1 MLMYTSSDPLSSS
14 FDDSKDWNSQP
25 ISSRHVIS
33 QPSANAIRIEDP
45 CDASVNMTLTAK
57 SPHEAN
63 EWRLAIEAEI
73 HEQITAY
80 ANAVRVSRLYP
91 GDLLGRPLNVL
102 GAVQKCDVSV
112 FIRIQSPGLGDLNVY
127 KKSNLNTRE
136 GSEGPPCFWRGAD
149 NGKNLSLYSD
159 PYVVL
164 LSIYLSFSLYS
175 LFSLP
180 HSNKTHTH
188 THTHATQQIQVPTSM
203 RSNRSTKTYR
213 LCHVNWKIKTV
224 TRSLARCC
232 IQTYFLQ
239 SSLDEMAC
247 NEQKQEAGFSCS
259 VACTFSVS
267 LQRS

>member
-14 FDDSKDWNSQP
+14 FDESKDWNSQP

-45 CDASVNMTLTAK
+45 CDASLNMTLTAK

-112 FIRIQSPGLGDLNVY
+112 FSRIQSPGLGNLNVY

-164 LSIYLSFSLYS
+164 LSLSLSLSILSSS
-175 LFSLP
+175 LKQ
-180 HSNKTHTH
+180 NT
-188 THTHATQQIQVPTSM
+188 TQQIQVPTSM

-213 LCHVNWKIKTV
+213 LCHVNWKIKTI

>member
-25 ISSRHVIS
+25 VSSRHVIS

-45 CDASVNMTLTAK
+45 CDASLNMTLTAK

-63 EWRLAIEAEI
+63 EWRIAIEAEI

-112 FIRIQSPGLGDLNVY
+112 FTRLQSPGLGNLNVY
-127 KKSNLNTRE
+127 KKSVLNTRE

-149 NGKNLSLYSD
+149 NGKGLSLSSD
-159 PYVVL
+159 PYV
-164 LSIYLSFSLYS
+164 SPSLKQ
-175 LFSLP
+175 
-180 HSNKTHTH
+180 NTHTH
-188 THTHATQQIQVPTSM
+188 THTTTTQVQVPTSV
-203 RSNRSTKTYR
+203 RSNKSTKTYR
-213 LCHVNWKIKTV
+213 LCHVDWKIKTV
-224 TRSLARCC
+224 TQRLARCC
-232 IQTYFLQ
+232 IQTYFL
-239 SSLDEMAC
+239 
-247 NEQKQEAGFSCS
+247 
-259 VACTFSVS
+259 
-267 LQRS
+267 